1 LGEFGEIMQSDAMM
15 DAWQKCRKQY
25 DYMPELKISAF
36 EWGLFAQGYRAASQ
50 SPCPNCAPIGN
61 REDANSQADRNSTL
75 SRPLRHTGRITM
87 NKDEMIENV
96 ARSVAVRAR
105 PNHGGTGTCICVDCE
120 NIKYGVRWGYREG
133 FDAAQAPLLT
143 ALRELVEAVE
153 DGLSFDETDF
163 GEFNH
168 LFKDEIAALTKA
180 KALLPKGE

>member
-1 LGEFGEIMQSDAMM
+1 MKPKTETKAETETVERNAREVT
-15 DAWQKCRKQY
+15 K
-25 DYMPELKISAF
+25 
-36 EWGLFAQGYRAASQ
+36 RAINSMTKHNKMT
-50 SPCPNCAPIGN
+50 CPNCTPIGN